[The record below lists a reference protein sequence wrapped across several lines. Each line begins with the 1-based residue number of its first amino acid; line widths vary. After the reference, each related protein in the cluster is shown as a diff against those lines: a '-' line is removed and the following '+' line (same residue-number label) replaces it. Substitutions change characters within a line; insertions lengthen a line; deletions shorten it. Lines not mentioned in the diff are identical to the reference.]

1 MEGIRAEVVLEDPA
15 GCPVAAASVG
25 TDERLTEVTWTGYG
39 NGTVTEQVAARSE
52 PDIDG
57 ASEVF
62 DYGDRAVYEFEREQ
76 SDPCACEFVE
86 ETAGPVTEV
95 YSRAGALHLTMH
107 VADVERLRAVVAG
120 LREEYGPVSV
130 EYLIRGRDDDGEE
143 PAIVPVDLAR
153 LTARQEEVIETAH
166 EMGYF
171 AYPRQSNASEVAS
184 ALGIE
189 PSTFAEHLAAAQSK
203 ILSSLLARS

>member
-1 MEGIRAEVVLEDPA
+1 MEGIRAEVVLENPA
-15 GCPVAAASVG
+15 ACPVAEASEG
-25 TDERLTEVTWTGYG
+25 TDENLKDVTWTGYS
-39 NGTVTEQVAARSE
+39 NGTVTEQVTATSDPGIQGAR
-52 PDIDG
+52 
-57 ASEVF
+57 EVF
-62 DYGDRAVYEFEREQ
+62 DYGERAVYEFERER

-95 YSRAGALHLTMH
+95 HSRDGSLHLTMH
-107 VADVERLRAVVAG
+107 VRDVERLRTVIAG

-130 EYLIRGRDDDGEE
+130 EYLVRSRDPDGEE
-143 PAIVPVDLAR
+143 AAIVPVDLAH
-153 LTARQEEVIETAH
+153 LTDRQQEVIETAH

-171 AYPRQSNASEVAS
+171 AYPRQSNAIEVAT
-184 ALGIE
+184 ALDIE